1 MKSRNQAA
9 QQTSFGAG
17 KLKNGA
23 SESFPNPVFLEM
35 VNDFCVGAFYWRA
48 MASILI
54 LSHSDI
60 FDDVLCWCLLQ
71 ASSCKHFDLS
81 TFLIQKYL
89 MMFCVGA
96 FYRQALGK
104 GVVWHHLSKT
114 SKHLCPGLSLPPL
127 LVNSFA
133 NVPPMVLSLYARVS
147 FGGKPISHKCC
158 SKCSLGIMCHV
169 LELSG
174 SICKASFSSSI
185 YCNANLWQALGIS
198 FVSLHSM
205 QAKTVATKPVSLW
218 QDSSWG

>member
-1 MKSRNQAA
+1 
-9 QQTSFGAG
+9 
-17 KLKNGA
+17 
-23 SESFPNPVFLEM
+23 
-35 VNDFCVGAFYWRA
+35 

-114 SKHLCPGLSLPPL
+114 SKQLCPGLSLPPL
-127 LVNSFA
+127 LASNFA
-133 NVPPMVLSLYARVS
+133 NVPPMVSSLYAHVS

-174 SICKASFSSSI
+174 SICKASFSI
-185 YCNANLWQALGIS
+185 LNIAMPIS
-198 FVSLHSM
+198 GKPWAFLLYHCIPC
-205 QAKTVATKPVSLW
+205 KHRLVATKPASPW
-218 QDSSWG
+218 QASSCGTLGLKCLCANTGNNGIICLT